1 MKMSKKMRT
10 LASALLSAA
19 MVTAMGGM
27 TAFADPGTTSTG
39 VQEPN
44 GQKQITIT
52 KEILV
57 ESGSNA
63 MAPSTTFNFTVEPTS
78 DYINQSADTT
88 NKVPVYAGVAGGV
101 EGSTS
106 ITFTAGAD
114 LTEAGTITVNPSAF
128 NNYNPGIYRYK
139 VTEGNVTFDG
149 MTKDDTVYYLDV
161 YVINGES
168 GKEIPYVLVSK
179 YDETQAKL
187 EKADLTFKNTYTT
200 YDLTVTKHI
209 EGNQGVKTTPFNF
222 TITING
228 AASEK
233 YNYTVNGTSNQATAD
248 ANGEAK
254 ITVSLSDTQNVVIK
268 GLSAGDTYTVVE
280 NDANTDGYT
289 TTYYD
294 GAYDTNNKNTNKA
307 NSITGVVQGSSNRE
321 VNVLNYKNVST
332 PTGIVMNFAPYI
344 LLVALAGVFAVLFLR
359 KRREEF

>member
-27 TAFADPGTTSTG
+27 TAFADPGTTNTG
-39 VQEPN
+39 VQTPDS
-44 GQKQITIT
+44 QKQITIT
-52 KEILV
+52 KEIV
-57 ESGSNA
+57 ASGSNA

-78 DYINQSADTT
+78 DYIGQSADTT
-88 NKVPVYAGVAGGV
+88 NKVPVYAGIVGGV
-101 EGSTS
+101 DSSTL
-106 ITFTAGAD
+106 INFTAGTT
-114 LTEAGTITVNPSAF
+114 LTKTGTITVNPSAF
-128 NNYNPGIYRYK
+128 SNQKPGVYRYK
-139 VTEGNVTFDG
+139 VTENNVTFDG
-149 MTKDDTVYYLDV
+149 MTKDDSVYYLDV
-161 YVINGES
+161 YVIDGEN

-179 YDETQAKL
+179 YDATEEKL
-187 EKADLTFKNTYTT
+187 EKADLTFTNTYTT

-209 EGNQGVKTTPFNF
+209 EGNQGVKATKFNF

-228 AASEK
+228 APSEIYK
-233 YNYTVNGTSNQATAD
+233 YTVNGTTSQATAN
-248 ANGEAK
+248 ATGEAK
-254 ITVSLSDTQNVVIK
+254 ITVSLSDSQNVVIN
-268 GLSAGDTYTVVE
+268 GLSENDTYTVVE

-289 TTYYD
+289 TTYYN
-294 GAYDTNNKNTNKA
+294 GEYNTNDKNA
-307 NSITGVVQGSSNRE
+307 NKVDSITNVTQTASNKE

>member
-27 TAFADPGTTSTG
+27 TAFAAGNE
-39 VQEPN
+39 VQVPN
-44 GQKQITIT
+44 DQKQITIT
-52 KEILV
+52 KEIV
-57 ESGSNA
+57 ASGSNA

-233 YNYTVNGTSNQATAD
+233 YNYTVNGTPNQATAD

-307 NSITGVVQGSSNRE
+307 NGNTITNVTQGSSNRE
-321 VNVLNYKNVST
+321 VNVLNYKNVTT